1 MRTSTVS
8 LSCTRC
14 VPSEGIPTMA
24 LFLCRRLKLMGTH
37 SRSLTTTLLKRALNQ
52 GTLHPPPTPTLT
64 RAQETPRRQ
73 QRAVVASFKKS
84 HSGMVLTMTC
94 VAMATLVLATG
105 VGGVTAPYE
114 HLVASYSLAEVSVLL
129 NAA

>member
-52 GTLHPPPTPTLT
+52 GTLHPPPTPTLA
-64 RAQETPRRQ
+64 RAQENTATTAARGGCVFQEVAFRHGAHDDLRRYGDVGACD
-73 QRAVVASFKKS
+73 RGGGC
-84 HSGMVLTMTC
+84 HSTV
-94 VAMATLVLATG
+94 
-105 VGGVTAPYE
+105 
-114 HLVASYSLAEVSVLL
+114 
-129 NAA
+129 